1 MAQDHANSYS
11 RFVLAQSRRHRDT
24 ICALP
29 FSADLSQHFDRLAQ
43 ESRSRQREI
52 EEADTMP
59 FEIYRQQYLDPKRLG
74 ILRNH
79 GE

>member
-1 MAQDHANSYS
+1 MS
-11 RFVLAQSRRHRDT
+11 RFVLAQSRTHRDT

-29 FSADLSQHFDRLAQ
+29 FSAELAGHFDALAE
-43 ESRSRQREI
+43 ESRVRQREI

-74 ILRNH
+74 TLRNH